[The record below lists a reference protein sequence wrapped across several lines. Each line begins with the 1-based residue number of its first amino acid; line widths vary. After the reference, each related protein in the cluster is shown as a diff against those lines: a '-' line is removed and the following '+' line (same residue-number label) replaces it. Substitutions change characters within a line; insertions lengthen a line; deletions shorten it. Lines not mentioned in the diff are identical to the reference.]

1 MSKID
6 KFQACLAVPWKAVDV
21 LVTSYFCDGP
31 IIHKGTWC
39 DASFKKFGGC
49 VGFNDNS
56 YAPLPVGDIPY
67 R

>member
-39 DASFKKFGGC
+39 DAPFKKFGGC
-49 VGFNDNS
+49 VGFKECHSRNIF
-56 YAPLPVGDIPY
+56 LIGK
-67 R
+67 